1 MNTCLS
7 VIYLKLNQ
15 IDSRHIRLALMF
27 LSLIATGG
35 VIMGL
40 PIHGDVGG

>member
-15 IDSRHIRLALMF
+15 IDSRYIRLVF
-27 LSLIATGG
+27 LVLAVAATRIGTL
-35 VIMGL
+35 GL
-40 PIHGDVGG
+40 PIHGDVGS